1 MKSSYTGPA
10 TVFRHEYR
18 GRVFYS
24 VAEVK
29 ETQDGKKEYGY
40 KDVQFRRGVD
50 VADHAK
56 INIKQAWESFYV
68 NAKGE
73 TVFYVFINDFDL
85 EGGSVKEIQAPR
97 EFEQIDE
104 DVPF

>member
-29 ETQDGKKEYGY
+29 EDPDGKKKYGY

-56 INIKQAWESFYV
+56 INIKSAWESFYE
-68 NAKGE
+68 NSKGE
-73 TVFYVFINDFDL
+73 TVFYVFINDFTL
-85 EGGSVKEIQAPR
+85 EGGSAV
-97 EFEQIDE
+97 
-104 DVPF
+104 